1 MYFFKIPT
9 IEVQNEKYWRSKI
22 CLSAAHWDQK
32 NHSHLSGTEKAIQHQ
47 NGIWHFTQPCDDSQ
61 HSAQHKG
68 TQRRGA
74 AMKIW
79 NYIPFRNTIIPMIL
93 STCGVIAYCC
103 GIYCY
108 RSARPPPCRRRQST
122 SVRCSRR
129 ERRCTR
135 RLRDSERKS
144 SSSTLPSSK
153 IFNQFNH
160 FYLCTGLNNIK
171 VTQAQHLFT
180 VLSIGQLSNSRKIP
194 LKFCLLV
201 SVLHIF
207 YICFLHS
214 LCAVEWSCWSLSW
227 CLKLRA
233 EDSGFIFRFIKRV
246 LNSSKSHVLKCILK
260 SWLRVSIPAAHVS
273 CSFRPLECQSHDS
286 ASTTWGRSS
295 ESMCGRRL
303 YRTGGSGLY
312 PCP

>member
-153 IFNQFNH
+153 IEVTNLTTSIFVLVWITSRWH
-160 FYLCTGLNNIK
+160 KPSTYLLYYPLANYPIAGKYPWNSASSFLCCIYFTSASYIPFVLLNEAAEACPD
-171 VTQAQHLFT
+171 V
-180 VLSIGQLSNSRKIP
+180 SNSEQKIQ
-194 LKFCLLV
+194 
-201 SVLHIF
+201 VLF
-207 YICFLHS
+207 
-214 LCAVEWSCWSLSW
+214 
-227 CLKLRA
+227 
-233 EDSGFIFRFIKRV
+233 
-246 LNSSKSHVLKCILK
+246 
-260 SWLRVSIPAAHVS
+260 
-273 CSFRPLECQSHDS
+273 
-286 ASTTWGRSS
+286 
-295 ESMCGRRL
+295 
-303 YRTGGSGLY
+303 SGLLRE
-312 PCP
+312 C